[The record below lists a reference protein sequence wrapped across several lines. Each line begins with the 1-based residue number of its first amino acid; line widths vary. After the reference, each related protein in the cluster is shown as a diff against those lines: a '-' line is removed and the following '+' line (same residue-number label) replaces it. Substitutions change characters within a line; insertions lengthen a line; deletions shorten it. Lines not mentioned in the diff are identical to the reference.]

1 MRKETLDK
9 LEKFNQECSD
19 NLAGAIDEILKAEK
33 EKKISAIGFIT
44 TDDFYGFYLTWNY
57 HNSNIDEYY
66 DWKQSTYP
74 AFLYQPLVDAVDAC
88 KEIDLC
94 NKSEEKWGFAKAIL
108 TILEKNIK
116 QIPDEVFQRNNYRR
130 EELLFFAAMSDGD
143 YIEEMLDTSVKM
155 FNTLETM
162 EAYGLIS

>member
-1 MRKETLDK
+1 M
-9 LEKFNQECSD
+9 
-19 NLAGAIDEILKAEK
+19 
-33 EKKISAIGFIT
+33 
-44 TDDFYGFYLTWNY
+44 
-57 HNSNIDEYY
+57 
-66 DWKQSTYP
+66 
-74 AFLYQPLVDAVDAC
+74 DAC
-88 KEIDLC
+88 KEIDFC

-155 FNTLETM
+155 FNTLGTM
-162 EAYGLIS
+162 EA